1 MPTNLPPEYF
11 ELEKR
16 FKLAKSPAEKA
27 ACLEEILSVIP
38 KHKGTD
44 HLRADYRR
52 QLSKLKSEARTQRG
66 AVIQQSAFRIRRE
79 GAGQV
84 VVVGA
89 ANVGK
94 STLVNTLTNA
104 SPEVSP
110 APYTTWTPT
119 PGMMPIENV
128 QVQLIDTPPLDRE
141 YIEPELIDLIR
152 RSDLILIMVDLQTH
166 PVQQLETTVD
176 ILREN
181 RILPLHQKT
190 EQDEQKIASFIPFFV
205 LANKCDDENL
215 DEICEIFCELLEV
228 EWPMLSISAKTGR
241 SLDRLK
247 QVVFKQ
253 LEIIRVYSKAP
264 GEEPDYEHPFVMKQ
278 GGTVEEFA
286 GKIHKDFLEKLKF
299 ARVWGSSAFEGQMVQ
314 RDYVLQDGDVVE
326 LKI

>member
-52 QLSKLKSEARTQRG
+52 QLSKLKSEARSQKG
-66 AVIQQSAFRIRRE
+66 AVIQQSSFRIRRE
-79 GAGQV
+79 GSGQI

-94 STLVNTLTNA
+94 STLVNALTNA

-119 PGMMPIENV
+119 PGMMAIENV
-128 QVQLIDTPPLDRE
+128 QVQMIDTPPLDRE

-152 RSDLILIMVDLQTH
+152 RSDMILIMVDLQTH
-166 PVQQLETTVD
+166 PVQQLETTVET
-176 ILREN
+176 LREN
-181 RILPLHQKT
+181 CILPLHQKT
-190 EQDEQKIASFIPFFV
+190 EQDEQKIASFIPYFV
-205 LANKCDDENL
+205 LANKCDDESL

-228 EWPMLSISAKTGR
+228 EWPTLSISAKTGR
-241 SLDRLK
+241 NLDRLK
-247 QVVFKQ
+247 QVVFEQ

-278 GGTVEEFA
+278 GGTVQEFA
-286 GKIHKDFLEKLKF
+286 AKIHHDFLEKLKF
-299 ARVWGSSAFEGQMVQ
+299 ARVWGSSAFDGQMVQ

-326 LKI
+326 LRI